1 MIVIFIFSM
10 KVNLRSISFLVPDSS
25 QGIGESVFVASMT
38 EQGKFFKKGNC
49 VVRFFC
55 SMIWQLLRERKF
67 ACSLV
72 LQVGKN
78 LSLDGQGFAPSI
90 ETLKFL

>member
-1 MIVIFIFSM
+1 M
-10 KVNLRSISFLVPDSS
+10 
-25 QGIGESVFVASMT
+25 FVASMT

-49 VVRFFC
+49 DVRFIC
-55 SMIWQLLRERKF
+55 LMSWQLLREGIF